1 MAHVE
6 GGTVKERGIIFQ
18 SWGVN
23 AIRNMKPG
31 VWPAEAIDPSK
42 PIKWQTRRV
51 VRPQPFM
58 PDPTRWCWEPKKS
71 LSVGWPS
78 LKTIRAAGDPGR
90 YERELATTSLEDYCP
105 YGVPG
110 DVLWVRETHAIGPLP
125 GKPYHVSPS
134 PETHHV
140 IYRADMEPAFEPSW
154 KWRPSIHMPRWASRE
169 DLVVKEVRVERVQAI
184 TLHDIQAEGIP
195 YRGDREQLCKAFPAL
210 WNKINAK
217 RGFGW
222 DANPCLWVVSYMRKG
237 K

>member
-1 MAHVE
+1 
-6 GGTVKERGIIFQ
+6 
-18 SWGVN
+18 
-23 AIRNMKPG
+23 MKPG
-31 VWPAEAIDPSK
+31 VWPAEAIDPAL
-42 PIKWQTRRV
+42 PIKWQTRRTRGLDV
-51 VRPQPFM
+51 INERPDDWRFA
-58 PDPTRWCWEPKKS
+58 
-71 LSVGWPS
+71 GWAERDQR
-78 LKTIRAAGDPGR
+78 TAVFVDIAASSPM
-90 YERELATTSLEDYCP
+90 ALEIKCP

-222 DANPCLWVVSYMRKG
+222 DANPCLWVVSYMRKA